1 MAKTPPPPAA
11 ETEHPYRVGA
21 EVTQHVV
28 VTTGN
33 DVAGA
38 EIVAYLGIVRG
49 IIVRAMSIGQ
59 GFLGGLK
66 SIGGGNIKEYVDVA
80 ERARHDAFTQMV
92 EHARQLGADA
102 IIGMRYDATEFQAGT
117 TEVLAY
123 GTAVKLDPRP
133 RP

>member
-1 MAKTPPPPAA
+1 MSKPTPEP
-11 ETEHPYRVGA
+11 EHPYRVGA
-21 EVTQHVV
+21 EVTQRII

-38 EIVAYLGIVRG
+38 TVVAYLGIVRG

-66 SIGGGNIKEYVDVA
+66 AIGGGNIKEYVNVA
-80 ERARHDAFTQMV
+80 EAARHDAYTQMV
-92 EHARQLGADA
+92 DHALALGADA

-123 GTAVKLDPRP
+123 GTAVKLGPPPSR
-133 RP
+133 